1 MLCDLSHLHWAYCVV
16 QGGEK
21 VNEIVTVVCHHQ
33 RVQRA
38 DIQVH
43 SIFHLTI
50 PDIIKIM

>member
-1 MLCDLSHLHWAYCVV
+1 MQCDYSHLQWACCVV

-38 DIQVH
+38 EIQVH
-43 SIFHLTI
+43 SIFHLAI
-50 PDIIKIM
+50 PEKIKV